1 MRHRLQVLQ
10 LWILF
15 KLLVDNART
24 TTPPSP
30 PQFEGKISLQGGIL
44 FVRLIKE
51 KEIFTLVKE

>member
-1 MRHRLQVLQ
+1 MQGQ
-10 LWILF
+10 LPL
-15 KLLVDNART
+15 
-24 TTPPSP
+24 PPP